1 MKLTDHLQM
10 TLKGDSIA
18 ALKLG
23 DLLGDLAVNLVLALL
38 IFFVTLWLAG
48 RASNL
53 AKRAVGALP
62 RTSDDATLQS
72 FVGSSARMVVIIIG
86 LIAVLRRLGVETTS
100 IVAVLGAGSLAIGLA
115 LQGALSNVAAGVMI
129 LILRPY
135 RVGDTV
141 TIAGKTGTVRKLDL
155 FNTEMI
161 DGDGLKV
168 IAPNGKAFGDVII
181 NFTDIPN
188 RRVEL
193 NFGIDY
199 SDDVGKA
206 IELAI
211 ACAKADK
218 RVLKDPAPW
227 AKVTQLAA
235 SSMILTVRAWTMP
248 GDQGETQ
255 VDLMRAIKDA
265 YDAGGIHFP
274 FPIQMTVDRGGPRP
288 AGSERPAPP
297 PPA

>member
-38 IFFVTLWLAG
+38 ILVITLWLAR

-53 AKRAVGALP
+53 ARRAVGALP
-62 RTSDDATLQS
+62 RTSDDMTLQS
-72 FVGSSARMVVIIIG
+72 FVGSSARTVVIVIG

-100 IVAVLGAGSLAIGLA
+100 IVAVLGAGSLAVGLA

-141 TIAGKTGTVRKLDL
+141 TIAGRTGQVRKLDL
-155 FNTEMI
+155 FSTELI
-161 DGDGLKV
+161 DGEGLKI
-168 IAPNGKAFGDVII
+168 IAPNGKSFGDVIV
-181 NFTDIPN
+181 NFTDIPS

-199 SDDVGKA
+199 GDDVGKA
-206 IELAI
+206 IDLAL
-211 ACAKADK
+211 ACARADK

-227 AKVTQLAA
+227 AKLTQLAA
-235 SSMILTVRAWTMP
+235 SSMILTLRVWTTP

-255 VDLMRAIKDA
+255 VDLMRAIKTA
-265 YDAGGIHFP
+265 FDAGGIRLP
-274 FPIQMTVDRGGPRP
+274 YPIQMTVDQGGPKRP
-288 AGSERPAPP
+288 DSPTPA
-297 PPA
+297 A

>member
-23 DLLGDLAVNLVLALL
+23 DLLGDLAVNLLLALL
-38 IFFVTLWLAG
+38 ILVVTLWLAG

-62 RTSDDATLQS
+62 RTSDDMTLQS
-72 FVGSSARMVVIIIG
+72 FVGSSARMVVIVIG

-141 TIAGKTGTVRKLDL
+141 TIAGRTGQVRKLDL
-155 FNTEMI
+155 FNTELI
-161 DGDGLKV
+161 DGEGLKI
-168 IAPNGKAFGDVII
+168 IAPNGKSFSDVIV
-181 NFTDIPN
+181 NATDIPN

-199 SDDVGKA
+199 GDDVGKA
-206 IELAI
+206 IDLAL
-211 ACAKADK
+211 ACARADK
-218 RVLKDPAPW
+218 RVLKNPAPW
-227 AKVTQLAA
+227 AKLTQLAA
-235 SSMILTVRAWTMP
+235 SSMILTVRAWTAP

-255 VDLMRAIKDA
+255 VDLLRAIKTAFDT
-265 YDAGGIHFP
+265 GGIHLP
-274 FPIQMTVDRGGPRP
+274 YPIQMTVDQGGVK
-288 AGSERPAPP
+288 PP
-297 PPA
+297 PTEPSASPPQA